1 MIGPG
6 LVSTPLVIRSN
17 VLINFSDLPGGWL
30 LLRMSLSRYKTQGI
44 HQCHGTTQTATD
56 QITQLYRTTLVAVL
70 PTVFHLYNLTPLIRQ
85 LAR

>member
-1 MIGPG
+1 M
-6 LVSTPLVIRSN
+6 TTWR
-17 VLINFSDLPGGWL
+17 
-30 LLRMSLSRYKTQGI
+30 I
-44 HQCHGTTQTATD
+44 HQCHGTAQTATD